1 MFAPN
6 RLLTTKEQWLLVGF
20 IVAIITGCATAF
32 LHGKGN
38 VQENSSATVVIP
50 AKAQTQTPQSKPE
63 TEAIAAPESQ
73 AVEKDLPVVQSP
85 APPKIIGV
93 AVMGAVR
100 HPDLY
105 MVEEGLRIADL
116 IALAGGVE
124 DNADLS
130 DILLTATLVDE
141 TTLTVPELPDVTMN
155 ETQVVV
161 RRGAA
166 TSVVNP
172 FCYRRH
178 REASLYYA
186 PSSTSQD
193 TPAPVAHSV
202 SNSTASPAGGLLNI
216 NQATSEQLQGLPGI
230 GPVFAERIIQERN
243 KQPFN
248 SVEELR
254 RVSGIAD
261 KRLEAIRSLITAP

>member
-20 IVAIITGCATAF
+20 IVAIITGCATVL
-32 LHGKGN
+32 LHGNGN
-38 VQENSSATVVIP
+38 VLDNSSTTVIIP
-50 AKAQTQTPQSKPE
+50 AKTQAPPQQPE
-63 TEAIAAPESQ
+63 IESIAASIPQ
-73 AVEKDLPVVQSP
+73 AVGESLPVVQ
-85 APPKIIGV
+85 APESPKIIGV

-116 IALAGGVE
+116 VALAGGAE
-124 DNADLS
+124 NNADLS
-130 DILLTATLVDE
+130 DILLTAPLVDE
-141 TTLTVPELPDVTMN
+141 TTLTIPELPDVTMN
-155 ETQVVV
+155 ESQVVV
-161 RRGAA
+161 RRGSAA
-166 TSVVNP
+166 SVVNP
-172 FCYRRH
+172 VCYRRSVATPPSYTQH
-178 REASLYYA
+178 VTTSVA
-186 PSSTSQD
+186 P
-193 TPAPVAHSV
+193 SV
-202 SNSTASPAGGLLNI
+202 SNPSASAPGGLLNI

-230 GPVFAERIIQERN
+230 GAVFAERIIQERN
-243 KQPFN
+243 KQPFM